1 MILNCKFAPS
11 RETTRFLKDVAK
23 LLDSRFDPILGY
35 VVDDPT
41 REIPLSYLI
50 INGDPIKGY
59 DNMHGM
65 FTAILL
71 VNQKV
76 VSTHIF
82 RIHGRG
88 TQTTFAELPQ
98 GATEIGFEGKGYSQ
112 CLPACVEHV
121 LEKIGVQLMVQ
132 PTTARAQPM
141 WLQRF
146 RFTKVARKQ
155 ANFCTKKFNV
165 LHFGNDLLQ
174 KTMSKS
180 E

>member
-1 MILNCKFAPS
+1 MILNCKFAPN

-88 TQTTFAELPQ
+88 TQTTFAELP
-98 GATEIGFEGKGYSQ
+98 
-112 CLPACVEHV
+112 
-121 LEKIGVQLMVQ
+121 
-132 PTTARAQPM
+132 
-141 WLQRF
+141 
-146 RFTKVARKQ
+146 
-155 ANFCTKKFNV
+155 
-165 LHFGNDLLQ
+165 
-174 KTMSKS
+174 
-180 E
+180 